1 MDDVKRATALA
12 EQIQA
17 QCVEAM
23 LDWGARINH
32 AEALPPGPEKEVA
45 TTAARLAG
53 GEVFRLATGLAK
65 TLRPEGGRRG

>member
-1 MDDVKRATALA
+1 MADPKRAAAMA

-17 QCVEAM
+17 ACVEAM

-32 AEALPPGPEKEVA
+32 AEALPPGPAKDVA
-45 TTAARLAG
+45 MDAARLAG

-65 TLRPEGGRRG
+65 TLRPEVRHG